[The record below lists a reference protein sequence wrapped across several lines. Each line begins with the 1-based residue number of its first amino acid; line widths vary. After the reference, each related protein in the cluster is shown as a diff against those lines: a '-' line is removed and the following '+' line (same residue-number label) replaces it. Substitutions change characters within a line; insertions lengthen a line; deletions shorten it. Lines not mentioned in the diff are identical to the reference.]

1 MNWQEIIENPLLQNL
16 PFKVELNQYGNI
28 TMTPASNRHGIIQI
42 KIGYLLVEKTKY
54 GQVISE
60 CSVSTSKG
68 VKVAD
73 LAWGSEEF
81 MERNKDETPYKEA
94 PDICVEIRSPS
105 NTDDEMLEKIDL
117 YLAKGAKEVWIS
129 DESGTITFYSYP
141 GIIKK
146 SKIIPDFPGKI
157 H

>member
-1 MNWQEIIENPLLQNL
+1 MKWQEIIENPLLQNL
-16 PFKVELNQYGNI
+16 PFKIELNQYDNI

-42 KIGYLLVEKTKY
+42 KIGYLLVEKTQC

-73 LAWGSEEF
+73 LAWGAEEF

-94 PDICVEIRSPS
+94 PDICVEIKSPS
-105 NTDDEMLEKIDL
+105 NSDDEMHEKIDL

-129 DESGTITFYSYP
+129 DESGTITFYSY
-141 GIIKK
+141 GGVIKK
-146 SKIIPDFPGKI
+146 SKIIPDFPNKI